1 MVYARAQARV
11 RCPDPAQCACG
22 GRRKLIVVIE
32 ESAVIKKIV
41 MRIGLDPQPPPRAKA
56 RRVELFEAA

>member
-1 MVYARAQARV
+1 
-11 RCPDPAQCACG
+11 
-22 GRRKLIVVIE
+22 VVIE